1 MRVFRL
7 ILFVCFLFISQYL
20 ISMTNKTNKEIE
32 RKFLVKDPSFL
43 STLNGKFIAQ
53 GYLNASPE
61 RVVRVRICED
71 NAWLTIKSKRQNF
84 TCSEF
89 EYAIPL
95 DDAKDLLTLS
105 ETIPIEKTRFS
116 VHHEG
121 HIWEVDVFQGSNQG
135 LIIAEIELTSESEH
149 FEKPIWLGE
158 EVSRDSRYLNNNLN
172 KKPFTSW

>member
-1 MRVFRL
+1 
-7 ILFVCFLFISQYL
+7 
-20 ISMTNKTNKEIE
+20 MTNITNKEIE
-32 RKFLVKDPSFL
+32 RKFLVQDPSFL

-61 RVVRVRICED
+61 RIVRVRICED
-71 NAWLTIKSKRQNF
+71 NAWITIKSKRQNF

-95 DDAKDLLTLS
+95 DDAKQLLTLS
-105 ETIPIEKTRFS
+105 ETTPIEKTRFC

-121 HIWEVDVFQGSNQG
+121 HIWEVDVFEGSNQG
-135 LIIAEIELTSESEH
+135 LIIAEIELTNESEP
-149 FEKPIWLGE
+149 FEKPSWLGE
-158 EVSRDSRYLNNNLN
+158 EVSTDSRYLNNNLS